1 MSSQVTMPQLL
12 TAFPLALAIC
22 AICQSSGLVIPCMTC
37 QRAQCD
43 ECFSKVLDEER
54 SCHGCKM
61 VEELGM
67 DAPEEEK
74 EEEPEPEPEPESVVG
89 PVPPPPALQLHLEY
103 HLPRSHIASRPIEYI
118 EPGTI
123 LFHPILYAPQD
134 QWKYAEDML
143 ENYITFTTSSD
154 GPSKPIPGF
163 RYLVGRFTHSSRV
176 ALVTDYMLAYEAD
189 DHGVYGWTRYM
200 STYYNMSPLPYDAN
214 IFYPQ
219 PLPLGLN

>member
-37 QRAQCD
+37 QRLQCD
-43 ECFSKVLDEER
+43 DCFSKVLDEER

-61 VEELGM
+61 VEELEM
-67 DAPEEEK
+67 DAPEKEQEQEQEQ
-74 EEEPEPEPEPESVVG
+74 EEEQVVG

-103 HLPRSHIASRPIEYI
+103 QLPRNHIAYRPIEYI
-118 EPGTI
+118 EPGTM
-123 LFHPILYAPQD
+123 LFHPIPQAPQD

-143 ENYITFTTSSD
+143 ENYITFTTSSN

-176 ALVTDYMLAYEAD
+176 ALVTDYMLAYEED
-189 DHGVYGWTRYM
+189 DHGVFGWTRYM